1 MDPYKILGV
10 SRDATQAEIKA
21 AYRKLAKKLHPD
33 LNPGKKDIEAKFKE
47 INNAYDKIETA
58 EARAKFDTGEIQE
71 QHNQQAQKRRRA
83 SQTQGDDPFYYSQ
96 TQRPGSRYSQNFQG
110 FDPSQFAD
118 IFGQQNYEKPDR
130 TEDSHYSLNIDFKT
144 SILGGEQEIVLPS
157 GKKLLVKIPPG
168 IKSGSKLR
176 LTKQGE
182 PNRSGTANG
191 VAYIEIQVLASPL
204 YIRKENDLE
213 VSLPLSI
220 SEAIL
225 GGDVKVS
232 TIDGPVMLHIPK
244 GLTTGSRV
252 RMKGKGVPNKE
263 GRGDQ
268 YAVVTIVMPS
278 QVDTELE
285 LFMKEWSKT
294 HTYNPR
300 ESQERQS

>member
-1 MDPYKILGV
+1 MDPYKTLGV
-10 SRDATQAEIKA
+10 SRDASQADIKA

-33 LNPGKKDIEAKFKE
+33 LNPGKRDVEAKFKE

-58 EARAKFDTGEIQE
+58 EARAKFDAGEIQE
-71 QHNQQAQKRRRA
+71 QQSRNRRTSSHN
-83 SQTQGDDPFYYSQ
+83 QGDDPFYYSQ

-118 IFGQQNYEKPDR
+118 IFGQQNYQNPDR
-130 TEDSHYSLNIDFKT
+130 AEDSHYSLSVDFKT
-144 SILGGEQEIVLPS
+144 SILGGEQEILLPS

-176 LTKQGE
+176 LAKQGE
-182 PNRSGTANG
+182 PSRAGTSTG
-191 VAYIEIQVLASPL
+191 DAYIEIQVQASTL
-204 YIRKENDLE
+204 YTRKDNDLE

-220 SEAIL
+220 SEASL
-225 GGDVKVS
+225 GGEVKVP

-252 RMKGKGVPNKE
+252 RMKGKGVPLKE

-268 YAVVTIVMPS
+268 YAIVTIVMPT
-278 QVDTELE
+278 QVDTDLE
-285 LFMKEWSKT
+285 NFMKEWSKA
-294 HTYNPR
+294 HPYNPR
-300 ESQERQS
+300 EYQERQS

>member
-10 SRDATQAEIKA
+10 SREATQAEIKA

-47 INNAYDKIETA
+47 INNAYDKIETV
-58 EARAKFDTGEIQE
+58 EARAKFDAGENQE
-71 QHNQQAQKRRRA
+71 KQNQQSRQSRRSHQSGA
-83 SQTQGDDPFYYSQ
+83 DDPFYYSQ

-110 FDPSQFAD
+110 FDPRQFAD
-118 IFGQQNYEKPDR
+118 IFGGQNDNEPEPN
-130 TEDSHYSLNIDFKT
+130 EDSHYSLNIDFKT
-144 SILGGEQEIVLPS
+144 SILGGEQEISLPS

-176 LTKQGE
+176 LAKQGE
-182 PNRSGTANG
+182 PNRSGSVG
-191 VAYIEIQVLASPL
+191 DAYIEINVQASSL
-204 YIRKENDLE
+204 FKRNGNDLE
-213 VSLPLSI
+213 VILPLSI
-220 SEAIL
+220 SEAAL

-252 RMKGKGVPNKE
+252 RMKNKGVPLKE

-268 YAVVTIVMPS
+268 FAVVTVVMPS
-278 QVDTELE
+278 EIDTDLE
-285 LFMKEWSKT
+285 NFMKEWSKT
-294 HTYNPR
+294 HSYNPR
-300 ESQERQS
+300 DSQERQI